1 MIGLAIRRPVATAAI
16 YLALLL
22 LGLYAFRLIPL
33 ELLPDVS
40 YPRLRVRAEWPG
52 ASPEALEAL
61 VTARVEA
68 ETRQVRGVRSV
79 ESISRIDLFGT
90 GSTAEVDVEF
100 GRETRMEFARL
111 ELSERVSALRD
122 ELPEGATT
130 VVEPYVPD
138 EFADEGRP
146 FLSYRLTGPYDEGFL
161 TRVANEEVRP
171 RLLGME
177 GVDAVWLYGG
187 EEREVSIELDPQ
199 RMSALGLT
207 LGEIQ
212 RLVARSSE
220 LRAPGSVELDGMR
233 VALAIRSRPTDV
245 RELGRLIVATRP
257 EGPVRLSDLGRVR
270 DGHADPYEYSR
281 IDGQPAIWLV
291 ITRGPRSNA
300 VEVAEAVKAEIG
312 KIEETLPPGITL
324 DLDSDQSEEIREQL
338 TDLRLRAM
346 ASALVIFL
354 VLMAFLRS
362 TRAVAIVFA
371 TIGFSVLIAVNL
383 LYMGGFS
390 LNVLTLAGLAWGFG
404 LVVDNGIVVLE
415 NVERHMGQG
424 KDRVDASREGARQ
437 VLLPV
442 MAATG
447 TTGIVLAPFLL
458 LQGDLRIY
466 YLPLAYAVGF
476 SILASIFVAFSFVPA
491 MTAGRLFGQRTAAAA
506 TTVAQRPAGADR
518 PELEPAYVRAYR
530 ALLSRALDHPVLVG
544 LISVACLAGS
554 FWLFDRHVDR
564 GLLWSSAFG
573 QDTYIVVNIR
583 FPRGAELER
592 TDELARSF
600 ESRLATL
607 PEVKRYDALVRPG
620 YARIRVTFSPELER
634 TGVPIAV
641 KEQLAAYSFG
651 FSGAE
656 VQVLGFGPSF
666 YGGGGSPPTYALQ
679 VFGFNYLTVKEIAED
694 VAARI
699 GRFPR
704 VRNPNPNAS
713 GGWFE
718 RDRETELIV
727 VPDRATLASFDLTVE
742 ELLGYVS
749 ASARGILSAD
759 RLRLDGEEVR
769 YAIKLAGYR
778 EFDIRDLE
786 NLRVP
791 TRGGGEVRLAD
802 VAAVGARSVMANIRR
817 KDQQYERTVTWEYRG
832 PTKLGDLIQDRVVE
846 STELPPGYRF
856 EIQDEWRWP
865 EEERRQVYLALIL
878 AVLLIYMLTAG
889 LFESLAAPLV
899 VLLTLPLALIG
910 VFLIFFYT
918 NATFTRTAYIGTI
931 MMSGI
936 VVNNAILV
944 VYHIGELRERME
956 TTAAILQGTLE
967 RVRPIL
973 MTTFT
978 TVFGLLPLVLFSGS
992 QDANIWNA
1000 LALATIGGLLSSTL
1014 FVLVA
1019 IPVAYRYLVARSA

>member
-1 MIGLAIRRPVATAAI
+1 MIGMAIRRPVATAAI

-22 LGLYAFRLIPL
+22 LGLFAFRLIPL

-52 ASPEALEAL
+52 ASPEALESL
-61 VTARVEA
+61 VTARIEA
-68 ETRQVRGVRSV
+68 EARQVRGVRSV
-79 ESISRIDLFGT
+79 ESVSRIDLFGT
-90 GSTAEVDVEF
+90 GSTAEIDIEF
-100 GRETRMEFARL
+100 GRETRMKFARL
-111 ELSERVSALRD
+111 ELSERVAALRD

-130 VVEPYVPD
+130 VVEPYVPA
-138 EFADEGRP
+138 EFAEEGRP
-146 FLSYRLTGPYDEGFL
+146 FLSYRLTGPYDAGFL
-161 TRVANEEVRP
+161 TRVASEEVRP

-177 GVDAVWLYGG
+177 GIDAVWLYGG
-187 EEREVSIELDPQ
+187 EEREVSIELDAE
-199 RMSALGLT
+199 RMRSLGLT
-207 LGEIQ
+207 LGEVQSLI
-212 RLVARSSE
+212 ARSSE

-233 VALAIRSRPTDV
+233 VALAIRSRPTNA
-245 RELGRLIVATRP
+245 RELGQLIVATRP

-270 DGHADPYEYSR
+270 DGQADPYEYTR
-281 IDGQPAIWLV
+281 IDGQPAVWLV
-291 ITRGPRSNA
+291 ITRAPRSNA
-300 VEVAEAVKAEIG
+300 VNVAKAVKAQIG
-312 KIEETLPPGITL
+312 KIEGTMPAGITL
-324 DLDSDQSEEIREQL
+324 DLDSDQSKEIREQL

-346 ASALVIFL
+346 AAALVIFL
-354 VLMAFLRS
+354 VLMGFLRS
-362 TRAVAIVFA
+362 ARAVTIVFA

-415 NVERHMGQG
+415 NVERHMDQG
-424 KDRVDASREGARQ
+424 RGRVDASLEGARQ

-442 MAATG
+442 LAATG

-476 SILASIFVAFSFVPA
+476 SVLASLFVAFSFVPA
-491 MTAGRLFGQRTAAAA
+491 MTARRSFGRRTAARAERAERHAA
-506 TTVAQRPAGADR
+506 GSDR
-518 PELEPAYVRAYR
+518 PGLEPAYVRAYR

-544 LISVACLAGS
+544 LISLSCLAGS
-554 FWLFDRHVDR
+554 FWLFEQHVDR
-564 GLLWSSAFG
+564 GLLWSSSFG

-600 ESRLATL
+600 EGRLATL
-607 PEVKRYDALVRPG
+607 PEVTRYEALVRPG
-620 YARIRVTFSPELER
+620 YARIRVTFPPELER
-634 TGVPIAV
+634 TGVPAAV
-641 KEQLAAYSFG
+641 KDQLAAYSFG

-656 VQVLGFGPSF
+656 VQILGFGPSF
-666 YGGGGSPPTYALQ
+666 YGGGGSAPTYALQ
-679 VFGFNYLTVKEIAED
+679 VLGFNYLTVKEIAED

-704 VRNPNPNAS
+704 VRDPNPNAS

-718 RDRETELIV
+718 RDRETELVV
-727 VPDRATLASFDLTVE
+727 VPDRASLASFDLTVE

-749 ASARGILSAD
+749 ASARGVLSAD
-759 RLRLDGEEVR
+759 RIRLEGEEVR
-769 YAIKLAGYR
+769 YAVKLAGYR
-778 EFDIRDLE
+778 ELDIRDLKD
-786 NLRVP
+786 LRVP

-802 VAAVGARSVMANIRR
+802 VAEVGARNVMANIRR

-832 PTKLGDLIQDRVVE
+832 PPKLGDLIQDRVVE

-865 EEERRQVYLALIL
+865 EEERQQVYLALGL

-889 LFESLAAPLV
+889 LFESLTAPLV

-944 VYHIGELRERME
+944 VYHIGELRKSMATR
-956 TTAAILQGTLE
+956 AAILQGTLE

-973 MTTFT
+973 MTTST
-978 TVFGLLPLVLFSGS
+978 TAFGLLPLVLFTAS

-1019 IPVAYRYLVARSA
+1019 IPVAYRCLVARSG